1 MLDTSIKFECRQPAG
16 LSAVSGQALYK
27 TTLDMIQWADQQGFH
42 TINFCEHHGSDDG
55 YLSAPL
61 MLAAAAAAVT
71 DNIRLQPNVVMPY
84 YDPIRVAE
92 DTAVLDLISAGRAEL
107 VVLGGYVPSEF
118 EMFGAELANR
128 GVAIEEGIAV
138 LRQAW
143 TGESFEYKGRAV
155 KVTPQPVQ
163 AHIPIHI
170 GGGVPVAARRAAR
183 IADGFMP
190 MFPAAYE
197 AYQQECKVL
206 SKQPYHRGSVTS
218 LLNIAEDP
226 DQAWEQ
232 LAPHALH
239 ETNCYARWQAQ
250 TGVTGI
256 FEESTDA
263 ASLRESGVYLV
274 LTPQQCLDMISDCGD
289 EGYIMLHP
297 LVGGIDPEFG
307 WNSLRLFADQVMPHL
322 R

>member
-1 MLDTSIKFECRQPAG
+1 MLDTSIKFECRMPAG
-16 LSAVSGQALYK
+16 LGTQSPAELYK
-27 TTLDMIQWADQQGFH
+27 TVLSMISWADQQGFT
-42 TINFCEHHGSDDG
+42 TINFCEHHGSEDG
-55 YLSAPL
+55 YLSAPIV
-61 MLAAAAAAVT
+61 MAAAAAAVT
-71 DNIRLQPNVVMPY
+71 ERIRLQPNVVMPY

-92 DTAVLDLISAGRAEL
+92 DTAALDLISNGRAEL

-118 EMFGAELANR
+118 EMFGADLKDR
-128 GVAIEEGIAV
+128 GIAIEEGIQT
-138 LRQAW
+138 LRDAW
-143 TGESFEYKGRAV
+143 TGQPFTYRGRKAC
-155 KVTPQPVQ
+155 VTPKPVQ
-163 AHIPIHI
+163 DAIPLYI
-170 GGGVPVAARRAAR
+170 GGGVSVAAKRAAR

-190 MFPAAYE
+190 MFPQAYDAYE
-197 AYQQECKVL
+197 NECQHLGKPAL
-206 SKQPYHRGSVTS
+206 HRGSVTS

-263 ASLRESGVYLV
+263 DALRESGVYQV
-274 LTPQQCLDMISDCGD
+274 LTPQQALDMISTCGD
-289 EGYIMLHP
+289 QGYIMLHP
-297 LVGGIDPEFG
+297 LVGGIDPAFG
-307 WNSLRLFADQVMPHL
+307 WNSLRLFAEQVMPQL